1 MQLRDYQQRA
11 VDMLYEWFR
20 ANPEGNP
27 VLNLPG
33 GSGKSVVIAKIVQDA
48 LHNWP
53 STRVLM
59 LVHSRELVAQN
70 AAKLRAMWP
79 GAPMGVYSAGL
90 RRRELGEPITYAS
103 VQSVR
108 TKAQQIGHIDLVLV
122 DEAHCISTTETGGYR
137 KLIAGLKAINPY
149 LRIVGFTASPY
160 RLGHGL
166 ITDGKEAIFSEILE
180 PVSIEELV
188 FKGHLCPLRSKVTNH
203 KLESSGLH
211 IRQGEYIAS
220 EMEAAFNT
228 DEHNLAIAAEVIERA
243 KDRKHILVFGSG
255 IDHCIQ
261 FANVLRSMGIT
272 ADWVTGEDSSASRDQ
287 KLKDFAEGRTRVM
300 CSVGVLTTGYDFPA
314 LDCIVFLRATM
325 SPGLYLQMAVRGM
338 RVHPEK
344 DDCLVL
350 DFAGVVA
357 MHGPVTAVQPPKRKG
372 EEGGGKAPTKG
383 CPECGELI
391 HASVMT
397 CPACGHVFEAKE
409 KPLMLHNDDIMGIEG
424 QEMQVTAWHWRKHV
438 SKSSGKEMLAVTY
451 YGGLSDAPV
460 TEYLPVMHEGFA
472 GQKAMRQLVK
482 MERSSGA
489 AITGTMADPDFLEE
503 AALEMNAA
511 KPPSVVEFKKDGK
524 FFRVLDRRW
533 TNDTKPNAASFAGL
547 EEISF

>member
-1 MQLRDYQQRA
+1 MELREYQQRA
-11 VDMLYEWFR
+11 VDQLYEWFR
-20 ANPEGNP
+20 SNPEGNP

-33 GSGKSVVIAKIVQDA
+33 GSGKSVVIAKIVQDS

-79 GAPMGVYSAGL
+79 GAPMGIYSAGL
-90 RRRELGEPITYAS
+90 NKRQLGEPITYAS

-108 TKAQQIGHIDLVLV
+108 TKAERLGHIDLVLV
-122 DEAHCISTTETGGYR
+122 DEAHCISTTEAGGYR
-137 KLIAGLKAINPY
+137 TLIAGLKAINPH

-160 RLGHGL
+160 RLGHGM
-166 ITDGKEAIFSEILE
+166 ITEGKEAIFSDILE
-180 PVSIEELV
+180 PVSIAELV
-188 FKGHLCPLRSKVTNH
+188 FKGHLCPLRSKLTTH

-211 IRQGEYIAS
+211 IRQGDYIAS
-220 EMEAAFNT
+220 EMQAAFNT
-228 DEHNLAIAAEVIERA
+228 DEHNVAIATEVIERA
-243 KDRKHILVFGSG
+243 ADRKHILVFGAG

-261 FANVLRSMGIT
+261 FANTLCSMGVT
-272 ADWVTGEDSSASRDQ
+272 ADWLTGEDASGVRDQ
-287 KLKDFAEGRTRVM
+287 KLKDFADGNIRVM

-357 MHGPVTAVQPPKRKG
+357 KHGPVTAVQPPKRKG
-372 EEGGGKAPTKG
+372 EAGGGQVPTKG
-383 CPECGELI
+383 CPDCGELI

-409 KPLMLHNDDIMGIEG
+409 KNFSLRNDDIMGIKG
-424 QEMQVTAWHWRKHV
+424 QDMPVTSWNWRRHT
-438 SKSSGKEMLAVTY
+438 SKSTGKEMLAVTY
-451 YGGLSDAPV
+451 YGNLSDPSV

-472 GQKAMRQLVK
+472 GQKAMRQMVK

-489 AITGTMADPDFLEE
+489 AITGTIADPDFLEE

-511 KPPSVVEFKKDGK
+511 KPPSEIEYKKDGK
-524 FFRVLDRRW
+524 FYRVLDRRW
-533 TNDTKPNAASFAGL
+533 NHVTKSNTPSHQGMATIDF
-547 EEISF
+547 